1 MTSGIFKIGKH
12 NVGTVDC
19 RYSRSILE
27 NNGTIIINGNVQIGA
42 GSKISVMK
50 GGVLEFGN
58 DFSITGQSQIIC
70 GKHIKFGDRCL
81 LSWDILVMDTD
92 FHKITEL
99 TGNKIINPPAPII
112 FGNHIWIGCRET
124 VLKGVEIADN
134 AIIAAGATVTRSITD
149 KNAIYGGNGKD
160 AGIIRRNVD
169 WEL

>member
-1 MTSGIFKIGKH
+1 MTPGILKIGKH

-112 FGNHIWIGCRET
+112 FGNHIWIGCRAT
-124 VLKGVEIADN
+124 ILKGVEIADN
-134 AIIAAGATVTRSITD
+134 AIIAAGATITRSITD